1 MLTMMIIAN
10 TYLVPAMSRDGFK
23 GFIGINYFSPFTSQR
38 GCYSS
43 SSHFTGKRA
52 EAETLRDYQVHM
64 ADRKLIGM

>member
-1 MLTMMIIAN
+1 VLTMIIIAN

-23 GFIGINYFSPFTSQR
+23 DFIGINYFSPFTSQR

-43 SSHFTGKRA
+43 SHFTGKRD
-52 EAETLRDYQVHM
+52 EAETLRDCQVHM